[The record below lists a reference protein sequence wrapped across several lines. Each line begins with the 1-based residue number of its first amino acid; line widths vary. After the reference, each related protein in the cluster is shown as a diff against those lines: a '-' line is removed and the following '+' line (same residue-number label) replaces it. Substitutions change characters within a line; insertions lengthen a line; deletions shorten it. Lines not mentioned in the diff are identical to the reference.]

1 MGRDGDAQ
9 PMLEQ
14 AKAFFK
20 EHSITYL
27 YILTLV
33 HSGNA
38 ELGLGKPEK
47 ARAFHEA
54 ALIEARALGEVW
66 VLTFTLTNLGE
77 VARTLGHYDEARIY
91 YEESEA
97 LLRTSGDRGDMARL
111 VHNLGYIALYEGDY
125 VRAETQFGESLVMFR
140 QLGNRRG
147 IAESLAGLA
156 GLRARQG
163 QAKWGAEM
171 LGAADTLLRAT
182 GGAWWPADRVEVE
195 RNREIIHSALSEV
208 EFTAAWK
215 AGQSMTLEQAITFA
229 SNET

>member
-1 MGRDGDAQ
+1 
-9 PMLEQ
+9 MLEQ

-27 YILTLV
+27 YLLTLV
-33 HSGNA
+33 HAGNA
-38 ELGLGKPEK
+38 ELGLGKPEQ
-47 ARAFHEA
+47 ARAYHEA
-54 ALIEARALGEVW
+54 ALIEARAIGEAW

-111 VHNLGYIALYEGDY
+111 VHNLGYIALHEGDN
-125 VRAETQFGESLVMFR
+125 VRAESQFRESLVMFR

-147 IAESLAGLA
+147 IAECLAALGGLK
-156 GLRARQG
+156 ARQG
-163 QAKWGAEM
+163 EPKWGAEM
-171 LGAADTLLRAT
+171 LGAAQTLLQAT

-195 RNREIIHSALSEV
+195 LSREIMQSALGEN
-208 EFTAAWK
+208 EFTSAWK